1 MLLGRYRLGRELGR
15 GAYGVVNEARDFR
28 DGRRSIAIKSLDLS
42 VLPRSETAWTAD
54 AIEQEVAL
62 MRRLDHPNVVRVFDL
77 VRASGSDRLFII
89 MELCRGPD
97 LQLVLAKR
105 GATELCEAAAVLR
118 QCVDALLH
126 LHSRGIVHRDVK
138 PSNICFATPISDLLR
153 SSLREEQV
161 KLIDFGLARLLPFPC
176 ISPPALSRS
185 PPSLRIRG
193 SLWPANRTRRAVAS
207 C

>member
-1 MLLGRYRLGRELGR
+1 MARYVEKGSYFFFYFVTELLLIDMLLGRYRLGRELGR

-89 MELCRGPD
+89 MELCRG
-97 LQLVLAKR
+97 
-105 GATELCEAAAVLR
+105 
-118 QCVDALLH
+118 
-126 LHSRGIVHRDVK
+126 
-138 PSNICFATPISDLLR
+138 N
-153 SSLREEQV
+153 
-161 KLIDFGLARLLPFPC
+161 LPHH
-176 ISPPALSRS
+176 RS
-185 PPSLRIRG
+185 PHRPEEPYL
-193 SLWPANRTRRAVAS
+193 
-207 C
+207 